1 MDYKIIFFWF
11 LRRISGLSL
20 YKIPPPP
27 TWEIHKIMED
37 EEYKNRFEK
46 LYQSLTRAHL
56 FFYVWKG
63 LQNKAYQPQ
72 FDKDKNFWV
81 ATMFSLE
88 EAWLQALSNIFENSK
103 YSEQS
108 KVISVYSLID
118 NQKDVKRK
126 ARAEEIIAENGD
138 TLKNL
143 AILRHHQL
151 SHYNAQHLLNPG
163 DILKKFPI
171 KYGAVEKILGITEEL
186 LHCLHP
192 ESIHSYS
199 FDGFNEESE
208 RSSKLVMKR
217 IGHFL
222 KEEKKHYD
230 KLRSEGDM
238 RYVPFSPD
246 EEN

>member
-1 MDYKIIFFWF
+1 MDNK
-11 LRRISGLSL
+11 
-20 YKIPPPP
+20 
-27 TWEIHKIMED
+27 
-37 EEYKNRFEK
+37 EYKNRFEK
-46 LYQSLTRAHL
+46 LYQFLTRAHL
-56 FFYVWKG
+56 CFYVWKG
-63 LQNKAYQPQ
+63 LQDKAYQPQ
-72 FDKDKNFWV
+72 FDRDKNFWG

-88 EAWLQALSNIFENSK
+88 ETWLQALANIFENSK
-103 YSEQS
+103 YSEQD
-108 KVISVYSLID
+108 KIISVYSLIA
-118 NQKDVKRK
+118 NQKDIKRK

-143 AILRHHQL
+143 AVLRHHQL

-192 ESIHSYS
+192 ENTHSYS
-199 FDGFNEESE
+199 LDGFNEESE
-208 RSSKLVMKR
+208 KDSKRVMERIDYFLRQEKR
-217 IGHFL
+217 
-222 KEEKKHYD
+222 HYD

-238 RYVPFSPD
+238 KYVPFLPE